1 MPNELIK
8 TLTVDGTTYDMPTK
22 TSELSNDSGFI
33 TSESDPVFTA
43 SAAHGISSS
52 DISAWNAKSDF
63 SGSYNDLTDKP
74 TIPAAVTEST
84 VAGWGF
90 TKNTGTYS
98 KPSGGIPK
106 TDLASAVQTSLGKA
120 DTALQSFTE
129 SDPTVPAWAKQAS
142 KPTYTAS
149 EVGALPDSTVIP
161 SKTSDLTNDS
171 GFITSYTE
179 TDPVF
184 TASAAHGITS
194 TDITNWNNKSD
205 FSGDY
210 DDLTDKPTIPSK
222 TSDLTNDSGFITGYT
237 ETDPTVPSW
246 AKQATKPTYTASEVG
261 ALPDSTEIDDVYWCT
276 YGTTTSAQ
284 IETALTAGKIP
295 MVKYQDYVYTLR
307 YRNSATNHRFVCN
320 YGGKEKSVVCQSG
333 TWMPNGDLTFL
344 TTSYT
349 APVTSVNGQ
358 TGAVTVSV
366 PTKVSDLTNDVGYI
380 SSYTETDPVFSASAA
395 AGITSSDISDWG
407 GKAETDDLL
416 KMRSVTV
423 ATSGWTAGTLTS
435 ASGTAYTYYKEVAVT
450 GMTANDF
457 VDISNMGSAS
467 SYKNNY
473 AVESLSGK
481 FRIWVSSQP
490 SASTTWYVYYK
501 VGMTAES

>member
-1 MPNELIK
+1 MPNELMK
-8 TLTVDGTTYDMPTK
+8 TLTVDGTTYDLPTK

-33 TSESDPVFTA
+33 TSESDPVFSA

-237 ETDPTVPSW
+237 ETDPVFS
-246 AKQATKPTYTASEVG
+246 ASAAAG
-261 ALPDSTEIDDVYWCT
+261 ISSTDISNWN
-276 YGTTTSAQ
+276 
-284 IETALTAGKIP
+284 GKSDFSG
-295 MVKYQDYVYTLR
+295 DY
-307 YRNSATNHRFVCN
+307 
-320 YGGKEKSVVCQSG
+320 
-333 TWMPNGDLTFL
+333 D
-344 TTSYT
+344 
-349 APVTSVNGQ
+349 
-358 TGAVTVSV
+358 
-366 PTKVSDLTNDVGYI
+366 DLTNKPTIPTVPTNVSAFTNDAGYLT
-380 SSYTETDPVFSASAA
+380 SYTETDPVFAASAA

-407 GKAETDDLL
+407 GKAETADLL

-435 ASGTAYTYYKEVAVT
+435 ASGTAYTYYKEVSVT

-457 VDISNMGSAS
+457 VDVSNMGSAS
-467 SYKNNY
+467 SYTGNY

-481 FRIWVSSQP
+481 FRIWVASQP